1 MQFDFLNFRA
11 TINRNILSIS
21 RKNES
26 LTPTLCKKDI
36 DKLNADYVDRIRDE
50 GENYYINKTKN
61 ISLDINN
68 NANANSNAIERLRS
82 DGIFIV
88 PNFVN
93 KDSIDDLCSLIEE
106 QSNIYL
112 SKLKDKSFYENEVA
126 LIQANQCKVKGYG
139 ALATYSK
146 TVFDVRSGSDEGM
159 IDIFNV
165 DKLLKGT
172 RGEELLTQ
180 ITNNSFLVELLDSL
194 PTPLVISNINS
205 YINSGITSTRGF
217 HVDAYK
223 EQVKIFIYLTDV
235 LTLNNGPY
243 TYVKGSHKDSHYRR
257 INQYISKEQKA
268 QTETPVIPF
277 NQIYPI
283 LAPKGS
289 LVISDQSGSHRGFP
303 QSSIGKR
310 RVLTI
315 NCFPK

>member
-1 MQFDFLNFRA
+1 MKLNLFNLELNISKKVSPA
-11 TINRNILSIS
+11 T
-21 RKNES
+21 S
-26 LTPTLCKKDI
+26 LFSKKDI
-36 DKLNADYVDRIRDE
+36 DKLNADYVDRIRNE
-50 GENYYINKTKN
+50 GENYYINKSKT
-61 ISLDINN
+61 ISLDING
-68 NANANSNAIERLRS
+68 NANANSDAIEKLRN

-88 PNFVN
+88 PSFVKN
-93 KDSIDDLCSLIEE
+93 DSVDNLCSLIEE
-106 QSNIYL
+106 QSNKYL
-112 SKLKDKSFYENEVA
+112 SKLKNKSFYENEIA
-126 LIQANQCKVKGYG
+126 LIQANQSKVKGYG

-172 RGEELLTQ
+172 KGEELINQ
-180 ITNNSFLVELLDSL
+180 IINNSFLVELLDSL
-194 PTPLVISNINS
+194 STPLVISNINS
-205 YINSGITSTRGF
+205 YVNSGITSTRGF

-257 INQYISKEQKA
+257 INQYICKEQKA
-268 QTETPVIPF
+268 KTETPVIPF
-277 NQIYPI
+277 DQVYPI

-303 QSSIGKR
+303 QSRIGKR

-315 NCFPK
+315 NCVPK